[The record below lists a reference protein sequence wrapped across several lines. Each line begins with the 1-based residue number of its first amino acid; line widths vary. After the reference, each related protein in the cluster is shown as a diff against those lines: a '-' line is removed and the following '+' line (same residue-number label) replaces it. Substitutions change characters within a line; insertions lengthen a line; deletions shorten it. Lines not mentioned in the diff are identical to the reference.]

1 MCPAWFERKVGSE
14 KLNTKSSACEKRNED
29 NKVFLAVVVK
39 EVGKEI
45 VTMGDIS
52 RPVVIAS
59 LYDSKKE
66 IVDIRVVFSSLND
79 IRTHLK
85 YKKGDVLY
93 MIASIGEFPEDE
105 LIFYPEQIYRIKEG
119 DDESMPELKI
129 KMRLEQY
136 TGVLNKVYFEGKVK
150 KTFGSSSVLEVP
162 ISKFVRGEEFK
173 PASIFVTHEE
183 GYCQEGSKVFF
194 QGEIRKKG
202 LCGKIYKEDPT
213 KRNPN

>member
-1 MCPAWFERKVGSE
+1 MDTQANAFEENQINNKASFTNKE
-14 KLNTKSSACEKRNED
+14 SKE

-39 EVGKEI
+39 KDEKEI

-52 RPVVIAS
+52 RPVIIAS
-59 LYDSKKE
+59 LYDSNKE
-66 IVDIRVVFSSLND
+66 IVDIRIVFSSLND
-79 IRTHLK
+79 IRTYSK

-105 LIFYPEQIYRIKEG
+105 LIFYPEQIYRIREG
-119 DDESMPELKI
+119 DNEDMPELKI

-150 KTFGSSSVLEVP
+150 KTFGTSSIIEVP

-173 PASIFVTHEE
+173 PASIFVTHED
-183 GYCQEGSKVFF
+183 GYCSEENKVFF
-194 QGEIRKKG
+194 QGEIRKNG
-202 LCGKIYKEDPT
+202 LCGKVYKSS
-213 KRNPN
+213 N